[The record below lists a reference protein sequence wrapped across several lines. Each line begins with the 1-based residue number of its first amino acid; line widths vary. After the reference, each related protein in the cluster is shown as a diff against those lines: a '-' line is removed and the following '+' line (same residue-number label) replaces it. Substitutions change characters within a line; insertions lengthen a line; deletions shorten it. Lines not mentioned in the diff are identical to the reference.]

1 MYVLMSSTQCPDVCL
16 CRSWN
21 MEHKLTFDSLRDLLN
36 RFASEN
42 DTSKKY
48 ADVIAARINN
58 GM

>member
-1 MYVLMSSTQCPDVCL
+1 
-16 CRSWN
+16 
-21 MEHKLTFDSLRDLLN
+21 MEDKLTFDSLHDLLK

-48 ADVIAARINN
+48 AEVIAASINN